1 MLLSSNKNKPKMI
14 SRCSNLRMVTL
25 MLTNQ
30 AIKLVMGEVDVSQR
44 PREMKSGNEDNRLGM
59 GKMKKMLFKRCLK
72 QALL

>member
-1 MLLSSNKNKPKMI
+1 MLLSSNKNRLKMI

-44 PREMKSGNEDNRLGM
+44 PREMKRGNEDNRLGM
-59 GKMKKMLFKRCLK
+59 GKTKAKRFKRRLR

>member
-1 MLLSSNKNKPKMI
+1 MLLSSNKNRLKMI

-44 PREMKSGNEDNRLGM
+44 PREMKSGNEDSRLGM
-59 GKMKKMLFKRCLK
+59 GKTKAKRLKRCLR